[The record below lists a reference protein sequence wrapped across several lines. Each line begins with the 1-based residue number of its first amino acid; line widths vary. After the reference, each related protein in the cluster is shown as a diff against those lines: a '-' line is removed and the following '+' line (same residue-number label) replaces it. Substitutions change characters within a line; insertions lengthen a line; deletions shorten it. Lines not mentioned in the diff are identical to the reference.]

1 MMRSITKLVTLAL
14 FCLLN
19 VNCAKN
25 RTDGVVSIS
34 AASLKFSAA
43 GESKTITISRDLQL
57 VFRASR
63 MDNSKSGK
71 RDR

>member
-43 GESKTITISRDLQL
+43 GGIQDHHHLRDLQL